1 MLQNKVS
8 SAYGQRHAATTAPGQ
23 LVPVRNS
30 SRVCQQHARRQ
41 QTAACSALPGAGMP
55 AVSSA
60 QLMHDLAALDT
71 AVSPA
76 MVILPGVAILAG
88 AAALKFYLYSQL
100 EYITAAM
107 LTKYVPQAGKG
118 ATVIQL
124 GGGTR
129 ELYYYPKNTMTVIN
143 VGENVNKGLMEQA
156 GVTAAVP
163 TIVKQQPITDLSFQP
178 DASVDAVV
186 ALGVISQ
193 LSAQQRQQCLEE
205 AARVLKPGMPL
216 VFVEPV
222 LEGGSPLRGLV
233 GVSAGKQALPSA
245 ELQAL
250 QESSAFSYS
259 QFDVA
264 LQGQDPHAVGVAVK
278 SENYQPSRQ
287 RGDRGDAAA
296 KKSRSKPPK
305 TAKGFLQ

>member
-1 MLQNKVS
+1 MQQHIVIVHSCRYSHCAIKLACVLIQPSHHPSSDISHTRSQPAAAQMLQTKVS
-8 SAYGQRHAATTAPGQ
+8 AVVGQRPAAVIASGQ
-23 LVPVRNS
+23 SVLARSSSKVHQQQVRYQ
-30 SRVCQQHARRQ
+30 RAAVCNE
-41 QTAACSALPGAGMP
+41 ALPGSGIA
-55 AVSSA
+55 AASST
-60 QLMHDLAALDT
+60 QIMHDLAAGDI

-107 LTKYVPQAGKG
+107 LSKYVPKAGKG

-129 ELYYYPKNTMTVIN
+129 ELYYYPKNTMIVIN

-156 GVTAAVP
+156 GITAAVP
-163 TIVKQQPITDLSFQP
+163 TIVKQQPITDLRFQP

-193 LSAQQRQQCLEE
+193 LSADKRQQCLDE

-222 LEGGSPLRGLV
+222 QEGGSP
-233 GVSAGKQALPSA
+233 
-245 ELQAL
+245 
-250 QESSAFSYS
+250 
-259 QFDVA
+259 
-264 LQGQDPHAVGVAVK
+264 
-278 SENYQPSRQ
+278 
-287 RGDRGDAAA
+287 
-296 KKSRSKPPK
+296 
-305 TAKGFLQ
+305 